1 MRQLLRKATLILPP
15 PTERRKKEKKRKKYQ
30 IRNADLLVVSCAD
43 YRAGPRSGCT
53 CLAALRC
60 VITTR
65 SHILRVRPLLFPRV
79 DLSFPPPINKRERPV
94 PQEGSTRGRGESC
107 HSIRPPPSACC
118 CCCFTKPIKGGPI
131 PIGRQASYDST
142 IFVFYTAHTH
152 TAPVLV
158 AGFFRQTPFCIRF

>member
-1 MRQLLRKATLILPP
+1 M
-15 PTERRKKEKKRKKYQ
+15 
-30 IRNADLLVVSCAD
+30 SCAD

-152 TAPVLV
+152 GPRFCRGFLPADALLHSLLVSPDLPFQMYLVSERERETSKASTSRDAEDAPS
-158 AGFFRQTPFCIRF
+158 